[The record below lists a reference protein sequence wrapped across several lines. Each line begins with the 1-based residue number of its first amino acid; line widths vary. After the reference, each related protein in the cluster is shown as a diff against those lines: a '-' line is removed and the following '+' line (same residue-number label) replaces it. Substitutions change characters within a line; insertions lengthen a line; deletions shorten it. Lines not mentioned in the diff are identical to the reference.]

1 MTQPQLNSPD
11 LLVRTFES
19 LAARHIDFQH
29 VLWMVPRVES
39 AVAFKRAWMVW
50 KNQGVNQTALLSPM
64 VQTADRLSQPRAQRP
79 WLRLKA
85 TVVEVLKQRPL
96 KANLSGEQL
105 WNLAQEYLDLAFR
118 VVLIQ
123 EASKSLEDYRL
134 AGPFAEMEAEVA
146 VTLANLFR
154 AELKALIPPLREDWK
169 RQGIHT
175 VVWFDDGEALPGFWL
190 HTVLNMRGS
199 AVQAQAEQAQAG
211 DVQLERVELPR
222 VGRPEDWQT
231 LLARVGVAGAQ
242 VVQPAVESPGAA
254 INSSNNISIRISIA
268 PDMTAQAQQAAWQ
281 VTAWLREDP
290 ESEIAIAVLDR
301 VAARRLVPVLQQT
314 GVLVD
319 DRTGWRFST
328 STMAGWFFELLNTY
342 AQQGGLKV
350 LTAPL
355 SGGPVEGFAGQARP
369 DGVVQWSI
377 GRRHTLEGWALQWLD
392 ALAQWGVDQIL
403 ASDEAGKILL
413 RLLRD
418 LSVLDSG
425 LECDAEAFK
434 HAWAGLA
441 EGERF
446 RPQDVVSPV
455 IMMPLLSTR
464 LRQFRRVLVLGCAQ
478 SHFKESPPGLLPPA
492 VAQDLGF
499 SGPSLGRSQ
508 KLSAL
513 YELLAGGGKV
523 CISHCQ
529 MVDGKPESLLP
540 EMQWLDILLRKHSA
554 GNLPADLKA
563 EFSARWLQAHAAQTH
578 QVEAQSIEPL
588 QLKAWPGMPLPE
600 HLKVTS
606 LEDWVACPLR
616 FGLKHALPWPDH
628 SDWGE
633 PRFEQ
638 LRGTFVHKVLE
649 KASLWVFEQDQ
660 LGKTI
665 QGRRPGVDLGF
676 WKQSLIDQAER
687 VYQSM
692 SLNEQARIYP
702 FVVFFNRLVPRI
714 AGKLIERS
722 IQGWVFHAAEK
733 RVSAVLPLGDSGQV
747 IKFSGRLDRMEKRGG
762 EVAIADIKFK
772 AKKTLGQLA
781 AEPQLAPQLPAYQ
794 AMLGTHHAKL
804 LFLGIDKNDV
814 EWVEFAAYEGGDL
827 SWGDALWKQ
836 LSVEMEQFFL
846 GHENVEIGRQTSGQ
860 SNANA
865 LWQLNPGP
873 ACDWCEARGVCRPDF
888 DSIPPE
894 EDADGG
900 AA

>member
-1 MTQPQLNSPD
+1 MTLPQLNNPD

-19 LAARHIDFQH
+19 LAARHVDFQH

-39 AVAFKRAWMVW
+39 AVAFKRAWMAW

-85 TVVEVLKQRPL
+85 TVVEVLKQRPV

-105 WNLAQEYLDLAFR
+105 WSLAQEYLDLAFR

-134 AGPFAEMEAEVA
+134 AGPFAEMEAEVV

-169 RQGIHT
+169 RQGIRT

-190 HTVLNMRGS
+190 NTVLDVGAS
-199 AVQAQAEQAQAG
+199 EGQ
-211 DVQLERVELPR
+211 VQLKRVELPR

-231 LLARVGVAGAQ
+231 LLDKVSGAGA
-242 VVQPAVESPGAA
+242 SMG
-254 INSSNNISIRISIA
+254 ISIA

-281 VTAWLREDP
+281 ITTWLREDS

-301 VAARRLVPVLQQT
+301 VAARRLVPVLQQA

-328 STMAGWFFELLNTY
+328 STVAGWFFDLLNTY

-355 SGGPVEGFAGQARP
+355 SGGPVEGFAGQAVP

-377 GRRHTLEGWALQWLD
+377 GRRHTLEGWAQQWLG

-418 LSVLDSG
+418 FSALDSG

-464 LRQFRRVLVLGCAQ
+464 LRQFKRVLVLGCAQ

-499 SGPSLGRSQ
+499 AGPSLGRSQ

-513 YELLAGGGKV
+513 YELLAGSNQV

-540 EMQWLDILLRKHSA
+540 EMQWLDILLRKS
-554 GNLPADLKA
+554 
-563 EFSARWLQAHAAQTH
+563 SARAELQAHYSALWLQTHAAQTH
-578 QVEAQSIEPL
+578 QVQAQLIEPL

-616 FGLKHALPWPDH
+616 FGLRHALPWPDH

-649 KASLWVFEQDQ
+649 KASMWVHEQDQ
-660 LGKTI
+660 SGKTI
-665 QGRRPGVDLGF
+665 QGRRPGVDLDF
-676 WKQSLIDQAER
+676 WKQSLTDHAKQ
-687 VYQSM
+687 VYQAM
-692 SLNEQARIYP
+692 PLNDQARIYP
-702 FVVFFNRLVPRI
+702 FVVFFDRLVPRI

-722 IQGWVFHAAEK
+722 IQGWVFQAAEK
-733 RVSAVLPLGDSGQV
+733 RVSATLSLGDSGKV
-747 IKFSGRLDRMEKRGG
+747 LKFSGRLDRMEKRGG

-772 AKKTLGQLA
+772 AKKILSQQA
-781 AEPQLAPQLPAYQ
+781 AEPQSVPQLPAYQ
-794 AMLGTHHAKL
+794 AMLGAHDAKL

-814 EWVEFAAYEGGDL
+814 EWVEFAAYEGDAL

-836 LSVEMEQFFL
+836 LSVDMEQFFL
-846 GHENVEIGRQTSGQ
+846 GREDRVGNTHGHQQEFTPWAQ
-860 SNANA
+860 
-865 LWQLNPGP
+865 NPGQ

-894 EDADGG
+894 DDVDGG
-900 AA
+900 SA